1 MGQIMISRRR
11 IVAGLAAG
19 AATFLGTSLLNKQ
32 SSNKPT
38 GHTHL
43 TYKDPGYWP
52 NVTLTNHLG
61 QSVNFYD
68 DLIKDKLVIINMMY
82 AQCSDGVCPIST
94 YNLKKVTKALG
105 SAMGK
110 DVHIYSISLDAIH
123 DTPKVLEKYANEN
136 NIGPGWQLLT
146 GDYDDI
152 ELLRRRLGFF
162 DHDPIVD
169 RDRANHAGVIRIGY
183 EPLKNWLMAPA
194 LGNYKSI
201 LQVIKHA
208 DRKKLL
214 ANGGVA

>member
-1 MGQIMISRRR
+1 MISRRR
-11 IVAGLAAG
+11 IIVGMATGLAAL
-19 AATFLGTSLLNKQ
+19 AGTTLFKNTAE
-32 SSNKPT
+32 NKPQ
-38 GHTHL
+38 HKHL
-43 TYKDPGYWP
+43 TYRDPGYWP

-61 QSVNFYD
+61 QSLKFYD
-68 DLIKDKLVIINMMY
+68 DLVKDKLVIINMMY

-94 YNLKKVTKALG
+94 YNLKKVTQALG
-105 SAMGK
+105 DAMGK
-110 DVHIYSISLDAIH
+110 DVHIYSISLDAVH
-123 DTPKVLEKYANEN
+123 DTPKVLEKYATEN
-136 NIGPGWQLLT
+136 HIGPGWQLLT

-162 DHDPIVD
+162 DHDPVVD

-208 DRKKLL
+208 DRGNVLSFGSL
-214 ANGGVA
+214 T

>member
-1 MGQIMISRRR
+1 MISRRR
-11 IVAGLAAG
+11 IIAGMATGVAALAG
-19 AATFLGTSLLNKQ
+19 TTLFKSNATNKTQ
-32 SSNKPT
+32 HK
-38 GHTHL
+38 HL
-43 TYKDPGYWP
+43 TYRDPGYWP
-52 NVTLTNHLG
+52 NITLTNHLG
-61 QSVNFYD
+61 QSFKFYD

-94 YNLKKVTKALG
+94 YNLKKVTKVLG
-105 SAMGK
+105 DAMGK
-110 DVHIYSISLDAIH
+110 EVHIYSISLDAVH
-123 DTPKVLEKYANEN
+123 DTPKVLEKYATEN

-162 DHDPIVD
+162 DHDPVVD

-208 DRKKLL
+208 DRGNVLSIGNL
-214 ANGGVA
+214 A

>member
-1 MGQIMISRRR
+1 MISRRH
-11 IVAGLAAG
+11 IVAGIVTGVAALA
-19 AATFLGTSLLNKQ
+19 GTPLLK
-32 SSNKPT
+32 SKTSNKT
-38 GHTHL
+38 THRHL
-43 TYKDPGYWP
+43 TYKDPNYWP

-61 QSVNFYD
+61 QSVKFYD

-110 DVHIYSISLDAIH
+110 DVHVYSISLDAVH
-123 DTPKVLEKYANEN
+123 DTPKVLEKYASEN
-136 NIGPGWQLLT
+136 DIGPGWQLLT
-146 GDYDDI
+146 GEYDDI

-162 DHDPIVD
+162 DHDPVVD
-169 RDRANHAGVIRIGY
+169 RDRANHAGVVRIGY

-201 LQVIKHA
+201 LQVVKHA
-208 DRKKLL
+208 DRGNVLSK
-214 ANGGVA
+214 GGVA

>member
-1 MGQIMISRRR
+1 MISRRR
-11 IVAGLAAG
+11 MIAGLATG
-19 AATFLGTSLLNKQ
+19 VAALAGTSLFKNKTFEKK
-32 SSNKPT
+32 SHK
-38 GHTHL
+38 HL
-43 TYKDPGYWP
+43 TYQDPDYWP

-61 QSVNFYD
+61 QSVKFYD

-110 DVHIYSISLDAIH
+110 DVHIYSISLDAVH
-123 DTPKVLEKYANEN
+123 DTPKVLEKYASEN

-162 DHDPIVD
+162 DHDPEVD
-169 RDRANHAGVIRIGY
+169 RDRANHAGVVRIGY

-201 LQVIKHA
+201 LQVVKHA
-208 DRKKLL
+208 DRGNVLSK
-214 ANGGVA
+214 GGVA